1 MVCGATGCAAFEPIA
16 MSRFSVHR
24 NKNPRTESAI
34 PFLLD
39 VQSDLLDHLDTR
51 VVIPLVK
58 AKSFGGPPSELLK
71 PVFTINGERHIL
83 LTPMLAGIP
92 RKELGT
98 EVDSLRGK
106 SFEIIAALDV
116 LISGV

>member
-1 MVCGATGCAAFEPIA
+1 M
-16 MSRFSVHR
+16 
-24 NKNPRTESAI
+24 

-58 AKSFGGPPSELLK
+58 AKSCGGPPSESLK
-71 PVFTINGERHIL
+71 PVFTISGERHIL

-92 RKELGT
+92 RKELGG
-98 EVDSLRGK
+98 EVDSLREK
-106 SFEIIAALDV
+106 SFEIVAALDV
-116 LISGV
+116 LISGI